1 MKKSFKIGCLVLD
14 ILFVI
19 VVVIVIWNFREKDNE
34 ETTTEPD
41 KAPTE
46 ESVEEKSESVPD
58 GQVTLEKFEQ
68 IEHGMSYEEVAD
80 LIGSEGELVSEAGEK
95 GTNLYTAMYEW
106 GAADEGFGN
115 ANFMFEDGILTS
127 KAQAGLGEG
136 ADSDVKITLE
146 EFEQIT
152 NGMSYADVQDI
163 IGGEGELI
171 SEWGV
176 ADGQYHSISVT
187 YYGESSG
194 SDATLNFTED
204 KLDSKTQFE
213 LE

>member
-14 ILFVI
+14 LLFVI
-19 VVVIVIWNFREKDNE
+19 VVVIAIWNFREKDNE

-58 GQVTLEKFEQ
+58 GQITLEKFEQ
-68 IEHGMSYEEVAD
+68 VEHGMSYEEVAD
-80 LIGSEGELVSEAGEK
+80 IIGSEGELVSESGEK
-95 GTNLYTAMYEW
+95 GTDLYTVMYEW
-106 GAADEGFGN
+106 TEADEGFGN
-115 ANFMFEDGILTS
+115 ANFMFEDGTLTS
-127 KAQAGLGEG
+127 KAQGGLGEG

-146 EFEQIT
+146 EFEQIS
-152 NGMSYADVQDI
+152 NGMSYAEVQDI

-176 ADGQYHSISVT
+176 AGEQYHAMTVT

-204 KLDSKTQFE
+204 KLETKTQFE

>member
-14 ILFVI
+14 LLFVI
-19 VVVIVIWNFREKDNE
+19 VVVIAIWNFREKDNE

-58 GQVTLEKFEQ
+58 GQITLEKFEQ
-68 IEHGMSYEEVAD
+68 VEHGMSYEEVAD
-80 LIGSEGELVSEAGEK
+80 IIGSEGELVSESGEK
-95 GTNLYTAMYEW
+95 GTDLYTVMYEW
-106 GAADEGFGN
+106 TEADEGFGN
-115 ANFMFEDGILTS
+115 ANFMFEDGTLTS
-127 KAQAGLGEG
+127 KAQGGLGEG

-146 EFEQIT
+146 EFEQIS
-152 NGMSYADVQDI
+152 NGMSYAEVQDI

-176 ADGQYHSISVT
+176 AGEQYHAMAVT

-204 KLDSKTQFE
+204 KLETKTQFE